1 MNARYVSDIMHTYGI
16 KYFPRC
22 SVSNQELNQKDKQTG
37 KNKFAISLKLPGYD
51 SAEVLFFFN
60 THMHIYIYT
69 FTYMS
74 YVCVYTYIH
83 IISIKFQEYSSLKK

>member
-1 MNARYVSDIMHTYGI
+1 MHTYGI

-60 THMHIYIYT
+60 THMHIYIYI
-69 FTYMS
+69 YIYAM
-74 YVCVYTYIH
+74 CVYTYVYI
-83 IISIKFQEYSSLKK
+83 